1 MCVFLFFSGFFV
13 VVFLLLLL
21 VIYTG
26 SFAHCIFECR
36 HMFDIPISGE
46 LWRIQNDVIVVLL
59 KEFTSSRKRDPTRT
73 KQLSRI
79 VRSVCLK
86 IVLEHFKRN
95 NNYNAFTG

>member
-1 MCVFLFFSGFFV
+1 MFLFCFVLFLFLFFLVFFS
-13 VVFLLLLL
+13 LPLLL

-26 SFAHCIFECR
+26 SFVHCIFECR

-79 VRSVCLK
+79 IRSVC
-86 IVLEHFKRN
+86 
-95 NNYNAFTG
+95 